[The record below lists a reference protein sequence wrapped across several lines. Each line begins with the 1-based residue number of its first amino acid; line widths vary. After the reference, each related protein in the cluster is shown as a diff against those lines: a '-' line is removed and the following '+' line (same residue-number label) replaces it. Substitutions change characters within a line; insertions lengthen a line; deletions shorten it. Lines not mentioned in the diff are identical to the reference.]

1 MSNKISIVDNDMIS
15 VWVYPQRRIIHH
27 QMKTYSYGERFY
39 QALMKGV
46 EAMEQYQA
54 TKWLSDNRL
63 GGALPAEDAEWTE
76 KNWFPRA
83 KAAGWRHWGVVQP
96 EKIIGQLNMS
106 RFIKKYGQQ
115 GINARMFSDLDEA
128 LRWLDTEF

>member
-1 MSNKISIVDNDMIS
+1 VSDKISIVDNDMIA
-15 VWVYPQRRIIHH
+15 VWVYPTRNIIHH
-27 QMKTYSYGERFY
+27 QMKAYCYGDRFY
-39 QALMKGV
+39 RALTKGV
-46 EAMEQYQA
+46 EAMELHHA

-63 GGALPAEDAEWTE
+63 GGALPTEDAEWTE

-83 KAAGWRHWGVVQP
+83 KAAGWRHWAVVQP

-106 RFIKKYGQQ
+106 RFIKKYSQQ

-128 LRWLDTEF
+128 LLWLDAEF